1 MAMKIMEM
9 FARNNSDVIEVQ
21 YFNECGVGEGPTL
34 EFFTLVS
41 HEIQKKSLKMWRT
54 EEQAV
59 SADKEEVEITPDQD
73 IRPGGNPQ
81 DYVHA
86 PQGLFPMPYPANS
99 IPSIVLKY
107 FRFLGRSMARAL
119 LDGRLMD
126 LNVNPVF
133 FRVVRGGALDLY
145 DLRLV
150 DRGLGMTVEKLQA
163 ACHQASGTDEPALID
178 GIPVEDLYIAFMLPG
193 TFESLLP
200 SIVQQ
205 LGVSSLCPLKQG
217 ANCTQNLLFT

>member
-1 MAMKIMEM
+1 MYRTLLCSKVRISRSKVLPMAMKIMEM

-41 HEIQKKSLKMWRT
+41 HEIQKKSLKMWRN
-54 EEQAV
+54 EEQPV
-59 SADKEEVEITPDQD
+59 SADKEEVEIISDQD
-73 IRPGGNPQ
+73 IRPGGNAQ

-86 PQGLFPMPYPANS
+86 PQGLFPRPYSSNS
-99 IPSIVLKY
+99 IPNIVLKY

-133 FRVVRGGALDLY
+133 FRAVRGGPLDLY

-163 ACHQASGTDEPALID
+163 AGHEASGTDDPALID
-178 GIPVEDLYIAFMLPG
+178 GIPVEDLDLAFMLPG
-193 TFESLLP
+193 KFEYALEYCALG
-200 SIVQQ
+200 SI
-205 LGVSSLCPLKQG
+205 
-217 ANCTQNLLFT
+217 F